1 MYGVK
6 KPEETIAATK
16 PKPFLFESDER
27 LVARKEKAPAE
38 NEVCLNFAIEVFE
51 LYKKPLN
58 SQLSFRLGFPSQ

>member
-51 LYKKPLN
+51 LYKK
-58 SQLSFRLGFPSQ
+58 S